1 MADTVVLFTR
11 QSTERILRE
20 GGSGRWRL
28 VPSHAR
34 QCKFAVCTRNAK
46 HGNVE
51 GSEPHRSAFL
61 VGRIKDIMPS
71 REKPGRY
78 WIQFGEYARV
88 DKPDVWNKGDRNPVR
103 YSTTE
108 EIGIDPLS
116 LNWEPMPITSRPT
129 ESMSEEAG
137 TTKGLTMAEAKQGLA
152 ITFGV
157 PPEAI
162 EITIRG

>member
-1 MADTVVLFTR
+1 MEDTIVLFTR

-46 HGNVE
+46 HSKVE

-61 VGRIKDIMPS
+61 IGKVKDIVPS

-78 WIQFGEYARV
+78 WILFSEYARV
-88 DKPDVWNKGDRNPVR
+88 DTPDIWNKGDRNPVR
-103 YSTTE
+103 YST
-108 EIGIDPLS
+108 IQALGIDPSRLK
-116 LNWEPMPITSRPT
+116 WEPMPTTSRPQ
-129 ESMSEEAG
+129 ESVAQE
-137 TTKGLTMAEAKQGLA
+137 TKPTGGLTMSEAKQGLA

-157 PPEAI
+157 APEAV